1 MKKQNLINDN
11 TGMTLLEL
19 IIAVSIFAIAAAVL
33 LQSFVTS
40 SRVNKKSSLYLNAST
55 AAQNVM
61 EAVKGKDFAE
71 LSLAFNYP
79 LNPMTS
85 SLRFDFLN
93 DQLDAYRSNTLTLK
107 ESLKEG
113 NVYKDVRLYR
123 SSDKDTSQVTASV
136 ISTDDGKTY
145 TFNPRTKGTNQS
157 KYYFQI
163 DGMQVE
169 NQTFDALVT
178 FDGSKDSSYK
188 KKTSSNK
195 EMGKNDYEVPNISKL
210 NTDSNAFLIMP
221 LNWDENAM
229 TNMVYLQAQEA
240 RRLYPDEFNGADDS
254 EGAILDVND
263 VYQHTK
269 RTLYIKI
276 EENGGTVKA
285 SAKYTLSAYDYKK
298 KNGKEY
304 EKMSICPCKGKR
316 DGKNG
321 CFCTYE
327 SAYVPFYSSEAGAE
341 LKNLFVFYYPN
352 YNSTSSASPL
362 DEIVFENTDNYPVQL
377 YVSKQRPEGTGISG
391 GSTSSDQTANDA
403 SGTAAGKAA
412 TDESE
417 KQEESAASSGPTS
430 KQEQDYRMALTVKEC
445 PAARGQ
451 INWNTNPSLY
461 RATTVLRTNLDYN
474 ISNLDDVLN
483 RTTVNQMKLT
493 YQAVTKS
500 GSDDKKAT
508 GKSARQILSVN
519 GLDDKEAEDRI
530 YTATVEI
537 YKAGAAKNN
546 FPESDRLIVLDGAKE
561 N

>member
-1 MKKQNLINDN
+1 MKKYNLMNDN

-19 IIAVSIFAIAAAVL
+19 IIAVSIFAIAAVVL

-61 EAVKGKDFAE
+61 EAIKSKDFGD
-71 LSLAFNYP
+71 LSMAFNYP
-79 LNPMTS
+79 INPMTDT
-85 SLRFDFLN
+85 LRLDFLN
-93 DQLDAYRSNTLTLK
+93 DQLGGYRSGSLTMKEVLK
-107 ESLKEG
+107 DGST
-113 NVYKDVRLYR
+113 YKAVRLYR
-123 SSDKDTSQVTASV
+123 SSDRDTSQVTASV
-136 ISTDDGKTY
+136 ISKDNGKTY
-145 TFNPRTKGTNQS
+145 TFNPRTKGANQS

-163 DGMQVE
+163 AGME
-169 NQTFDALVT
+169 AGNQTFDALIT
-178 FDGSKDSSYK
+178 FDGSKDSGYK

-229 TNMVYLQAQEA
+229 KNMVYEQALEA
-240 RRLYPDEFNGADDS
+240 RRLYSDDLPATGEAE

-263 VYQHTK
+263 VYQYTK
-269 RTLYIKI
+269 RTLYIKV
-276 EENGGTVKA
+276 EESGGTVKA

-304 EKMSICPCKGKR
+304 ETMSICPCKGKS

-362 DEIVFENTDNYPVQL
+362 DEIVFVNTANYPVQL
-377 YVSKQRPEGTGISG
+377 YVSKQRPD
-391 GSTSSDQTANDA
+391 STSGNLSSGDQVSNGEAGSA
-403 SGTAAGKAA
+403 SGQVA
-412 TDESE
+412 TDENV
-417 KQEESAASSGPTS
+417 SASGPTS
-430 KQEQDYRMALTVKEC
+430 KQEQGYRMSLTVKEC

-461 RATTVLRTNLDYN
+461 RAMTVLRTNLDYD

-530 YTATVEI
+530 YTAVVEI
-537 YKAGAAKNN
+537 YKAGAAQNN
-546 FPESDRLIVLDGAKE
+546 FPESDRLVTLDGAKE
-561 N
+561 D

>member
-1 MKKQNLINDN
+1 MKKHNLMNDN

-40 SRVNKKSSLYLNAST
+40 SRVNKKSSLYLNVST

-61 EAVKGKDFAE
+61 EAVKSKDFGD
-71 LSLAFNYP
+71 LSMAFNYP
-79 LNPMTS
+79 INPMTDT
-85 SLRFDFLN
+85 LRLDFLN
-93 DQLDAYRSNTLTLK
+93 DQLGGYRSGSLTMKEVLK
-107 ESLKEG
+107 DGST
-113 NVYKDVRLYR
+113 YKAVRLYR
-123 SSDKDTSQVTASV
+123 SSDSDTSQVTASV
-136 ISTDDGKTY
+136 ISKDNGKTY
-145 TFNPRTKGTNQS
+145 TFNPRTKGANQS

-163 DGMQVE
+163 AGME
-169 NQTFDALVT
+169 AGNQTFDALIT
-178 FDGSKDSSYK
+178 FDGSKDSGYK

-229 TNMVYLQAQEA
+229 KNMVYEQALEA
-240 RRLYPDEFNGADDS
+240 RRLYSDDLPATGEAE

-263 VYQHTK
+263 VYQYTK
-269 RTLYIKI
+269 RTLYIKVD
-276 EENGGTVKA
+276 ESGGTVKA

-304 EKMSICPCKGKR
+304 ETMSICPCKGKR

-362 DEIVFENTDNYPVQL
+362 DEIVFVNTANYPVQL
-377 YVSKQRPEGTGISG
+377 YVSKQRPD
-391 GSTSSDQTANDA
+391 STSGNLSSGDQVSNGEAGSA
-403 SGTAAGKAA
+403 SGQAA
-412 TDESE
+412 TDENV
-417 KQEESAASSGPTS
+417 SASGPTS
-430 KQEQDYRMALTVKEC
+430 KQEQGYRMSLTVKEC

-461 RATTVLRTNLDYN
+461 RAMTVLRTNLDYD

-530 YTATVEI
+530 YTAVVEI
-537 YKAGAAKNN
+537 YKAGAAQNN
-546 FPESDRLIVLDGAKE
+546 FPESDRLVTLDGAKE
-561 N
+561 D